1 MKSSD
6 TSASTNQNINMVI
19 NISTQIKQ
27 KTERSPHLLADI
39 VDEYRCKAFAVNLQK
54 VFVANQLSCGQQN
67 KEAG

>member
-1 MKSSD
+1 
-6 TSASTNQNINMVI
+6 MVI